1 VPGDFDLVKERI
13 DLVQLIEERGVK
25 LRRSGRTYTGL
36 CPFHAEKTPSFN
48 VDPERRTYR
57 CFGCGES
64 GDVFTLL
71 EKQDGLSA
79 GEALRVLAERAG
91 VELTRRA
98 PEEREAEKKLLA
110 AHETAHFY
118 FRQALRLTE
127 AGKAAAQYLDGR
139 GIRLETIEKFGLG
152 YAPEIR
158 DGLLLYLRK
167 KGYTDDEAVASGL
180 VISHERG
187 LFDRFRHRVMIPI
200 KDGRGRIIAFA
211 GRALRTDQPAKY
223 MNSPQTE
230 LFDKSATLFA
240 LDVAKAKI
248 RRESVAVI
256 VEGQLDAISAHQAGF
271 ENVVASMGT
280 ALTERQYWILDDLKI
295 DKAVVTFDGDAPG
308 QASAEKRGRELA
320 TVVQRATRVDRAG
333 RGTVSGR
340 RSTGVFVAV
349 LPEGA
354 DPDELARRDPT
365 LLQATIDAAEPVL
378 AFVIAQIQRR
388 SDLASPD
395 GRRRFL
401 AEALPVLAG
410 EPDQLTRELYVGTLA
425 GLTGVSEESLRKQL
439 AAGPVAPARGET
451 ARPAAGSVA
460 KPAAGTERG
469 EWDGLAE
476 RYLMAQLAR
485 FPEEATHLDL
495 DPMELT
501 EPEHRAVFELLRAGE
516 RPGPR
521 FPAHLAAAVAALG
534 ASAPSPA
541 DEGDVARGIS
551 MAVMRVREENLRR
564 RMGEVQAEL
573 LRGSGDVGR
582 LIDELT
588 ALGDDLTRLMRTR
601 ERDTVLREAPENE
614 DE

>member
-1 VPGDFDLVKERI
+1 MPGDFDLVKERV

-25 LRRSGRTYTGL
+25 LRRSGRTYSGL
-36 CPFHAEKTPSFN
+36 CPFHAEKTPSFS
-48 VDPERRTYR
+48 VDPERRTFH
-57 CFGCGES
+57 CFGCGER
-64 GDVFTLL
+64 GDAFTWL

-118 FRQALRLTE
+118 FRQALRITP
-127 AGKAAAQYLDGR
+127 AGKAAGEYLAGR
-139 GIRLETIEKFGLG
+139 GVKPETIEKFGLG
-152 YAPEIR
+152 YAPDIR

-167 KGYTDDEAVASGL
+167 KGYTDEEAVASGL

-200 KDGRGRIIAFA
+200 RDTRGRIIAFA

-240 LDVAKAKI
+240 LDVAKARV
-248 RRESVAVI
+248 RRDSEAVI

-271 ENVVASMGT
+271 DNVVASMGT
-280 ALTERQYWILDDLKI
+280 ALTERQYWILNDLKI
-295 DKAVVTFDGDAPG
+295 EKAVVTFDGDAPG

-320 TVVQRATRVDRAG
+320 AVVQRATRVDRAG

-340 RSTGVFVAV
+340 RSTNVYVAV
-349 LPEGA
+349 LPQGS
-354 DPDELARRDPT
+354 DPDELARSDPDR
-365 LLQATIDAAEPVL
+365 LRETISGAEPVL
-378 AFVIAQIQRR
+378 AFVIEQIRKR
-388 SDLASPD
+388 SDLVSPE

-401 AEALPVLAG
+401 AETLPVLVD
-410 EPDQLTRELYVGTLA
+410 EPDQLTRELYLGTLA
-425 GLTGVSEESLRKQL
+425 RLTGVQEESLREQL
-439 AAGPVAPARGET
+439 AARPRATGGGEA
-451 ARPAAGSVA
+451 ARPGAAP
-460 KPAAGTERG
+460 PAAKSEVG
-469 EWDGLAE
+469 EWDQAAE

-485 FPEEATHLDL
+485 FPEEAARLDL
-495 DPMELT
+495 DPKELQD
-501 EPEHRAVFELLRAGE
+501 PDHRAAYELLRAGE

-521 FPAHLAAAVAALG
+521 FPAHLAALIAALG
-534 ASAPSPA
+534 ASAPSPS
-541 DEGDVARGIS
+541 DEGDVTKAIA
-551 MAVMRVREENLRR
+551 MAVVGIREKNLRR
-564 RMGEVQAEL
+564 RMKEVQAAL
-573 LRGSGDVGR
+573 LRGSGDVGQ
-582 LIDELT
+582 LMDELT
-588 ALGDDLTRLMRTR
+588 TLGDDLARLMRTR
-601 ERDTVLREAPENE
+601 ERDTVREAPENE